1 MRIRIITECLYLVLV
16 QIVEEKFHN
25 QESQHISIYFWGVLN
40 LVQKSINKAV
50 CWAVHNLKDQIWF
63 FKIDMGCLNCLLIF
77 YVDLFVT
84 NLTYCLHLSA
94 QVMQQIILYAA
105 HYMLST

>member
-1 MRIRIITECLYLVLV
+1 MPP
-16 QIVEEKFHN
+16 H
-25 QESQHISIYFWGVLN
+25 
-40 LVQKSINKAV
+40 
-50 CWAVHNLKDQIWF
+50 
-63 FKIDMGCLNCLLIF
+63 MGWLNCLLIF